1 MEKKNLLLIPA
12 VTISCFLFGGCG
24 NNDNAEISIPQLTPA
39 KTGTLNICNEIAAQY
54 HFKNTVITDSKMI
67 AAGNVEYNATESYR
81 APEHCLV
88 KGYMN
93 ERIGTGIAGDTRY
106 AIGFEMRLPTN
117 WNGRF
122 YYQAN
127 GGLDGSVAKAVGRLL
142 FSGGPDSAAL
152 NEGFAV
158 ISSDM
163 GHPAPTPHFGLDP
176 QARQDYGYNAV
187 AELTPMAKNLIE
199 KAYGKQPDRSYF
211 AGCSNGGRHTMVAAS
226 RYADM
231 YDGFLVGNPGFNLPQ
246 SAVAQLYGIQE
257 YSKLVEFDGADIL
270 ATLQKAITPEEF
282 SLVSQKVLE
291 QCDALDGLN
300 DGMIANTYAC
310 QKAFDLERD
319 IPTCSNLRDNTCLTA
334 EQKQVLGNIMAGP
347 HNSKTGEAIY
357 ADFPYDAGI
366 GAKDWAN
373 WEYSMALTRD
383 SGAVGF
389 IFSSPPTPF
398 NGESE
403 QSSLDFIQSFSMDDD
418 AQRIYATDSIYAES
432 GVDFMTPP
440 HPTDLTTLKNRGAKM
455 MIFHGTSDPVFSVN
469 DTVNWYNDLGNAN
482 AGHAQTFARLF
493 LIPGMNHCGKGPT
506 TDKFNMVRAL
516 VDWVEKG
523 VEPQSIT
530 AAVRA
535 ENTEL
540 PSDWSKSRT
549 RVLCPYPQFAK
560 YNGIGNIEDAAN
572 FTCVTP
578 E

>member
-1 MEKKNLLLIPA
+1 MKNLNFLLISTA
-12 VTISCFLFGGCG
+12 FVSCVLLCSCG
-24 NNDNAEISIPQLTPA
+24 DNDSNNTSNPQLTPA
-39 KTGTLNICNEIAAQY
+39 TPGTLKTCDEITSQY
-54 HFKNTVITDSKMI
+54 SFKNTTITGSKII
-67 AAGNVEYNATESYR
+67 AAGDVEYSSTETYH

-88 KGYMN
+88 TGYMN

-142 FSGGPDSAAL
+142 FSGGSDSAAL

-163 GHPAPTPHFGLDP
+163 GHPSPTPLFGLDP
-176 QARQDYGYNAV
+176 QARLDYGYNAV
-187 AELTPMAKNLIE
+187 ADLTPMAKNIIE

-211 AGCSNGGRHTMVAAS
+211 AGCSNGGRHTMVAAA

-231 YDGFLVGNPGFNLPQ
+231 YDGFLVGNPGFNLPKA
-246 SAVAQLYGIQE
+246 AVAQMYGIQE

-270 ATLQKAITPEEF
+270 TTLQTAITPEEF
-282 SLVSQKVLE
+282 SLVSKKVLE
-291 QCDALDGLN
+291 QCDVLDGTS

-319 IPTCSNLRDNTCLTA
+319 VPTCSNGRDNTCLTA
-334 EQKQVLGNIMAGP
+334 KQKQVLGNIMSGP
-347 HNSKTGEAIY
+347 HNSQTGEAIY

-366 GAKDWAN
+366 GSSGWSE
-373 WEYSMALTRD
+373 WEYFMALNRD
-383 SGAVGF
+383 PGAVGF
-389 IFSSPPTPF
+389 IFSTPPTPF

-403 QSSLDFIQSFSMDDD
+403 LSSLEYVQSFSMDNDV
-418 AQRIYATDSIYAES
+418 QRIYGTDSIYSES
-432 GVDFMTPP
+432 AIDFMTPP
-440 HPTDLTTLKNRGAKM
+440 HPTDLSVLKSRGAKM
-455 MIFHGTSDPVFSVN
+455 MVFHGTSDPVFSVN
-469 DTVNWYNDLGNAN
+469 DTVNWYNGLTNAN
-482 AGHAQTFARLF
+482 AGNAETFARLF

-506 TDKFNMVRAL
+506 TDKFNMIDAL

-523 VEPQSIT
+523 VEPKNIT

-535 ENTEL
+535 DNTEL
-540 PSDWSKSRT
+540 PSNWSKERT
-549 RVLCPYPQFAK
+549 RTLCPYPKFAK
-560 YNGIGNIEDAAN
+560 YNGTGSIEDAAS
-572 FTCVTP
+572 FSCVSP

>member
-1 MEKKNLLLIPA
+1 MKKKNLLLIPA

-246 SAVAQLYGIQE
+246 STVAQLYGIQE

-334 EQKQVLGNIMAGP
+334 KQKQVLGNIMAGP

-403 QSSLDFIQSFSMDDD
+403 QSSLDFIKSFSMDDD